1 MAMENGGL
9 SATDALL
16 LGNGGGFGGLGN
28 GFEGLIYLAVIMA
41 MFGGG
46 GFGWGGNNAAAA
58 LGYENLATS
67 NEVQRGFAD
76 QNMMANQRE
85 TLSAV
90 TNGTA
95 QTIAASTA
103 NATNAINAIKDGN
116 AALIREFGNVET
128 ALTALS
134 GKQQECCCN
143 ILQKIGETAAA
154 TDAQIARN
162 NYDAAMRD
170 AATNANFTAQIQSV
184 KDMIA
189 QNKIESLQ
197 SQVSQLQLAQATAGV
212 LKFPSSWS
220 YGAGP
225 FPPIFGGCGCGC
237 NA

>member
-1 MAMENGGL
+1 MDNTTL
-9 SATDALL
+9 SAADVALL
-16 LGNGGGFGGLGN
+16 SRNDGFGGGFGDGGGIWLFALLFLFMAGGN
-28 GFEGLIYLAVIMA
+28 GF
-41 MFGGG
+41 
-46 GFGWGGNNAAAA
+46 GFGGNNQQF
-58 LGYENLATS
+58 ATRDQ
-67 NEVQRGFAD
+67 VQNGFD
-76 QNMMANQRE
+76 TQNMQMQTSGILN
-85 TLSAV
+85 AV

-134 GKQQECCCN
+134 GKQQECCCTIQN
-143 ILQKIGETAAA
+143 LIQSTAAA

-184 KDMIA
+184 KDMIS

-197 SQVSQLQLAQATAGV
+197 SQVSQLQLQNATANV
-212 LKFPSSWS
+212 LRYPNQWTYNGGF
-220 YGAGP
+220 
-225 FPPIFGGCGCGC
+225 FPPMQCGCGCGC

>member
-1 MAMENGGL
+1 MSDGTL
-9 SATDALL
+9 SAADVALL
-16 LGNGGGFGGLGN
+16 NNDGMGGWNGMIWLFAILALFGNGNFGFGNGNGGNYNSLDQDIN
-28 GFEGLIYLAVIMA
+28 
-41 MFGGG
+41 
-46 GFGWGGNNAAAA
+46 
-58 LGYENLATS
+58 
-67 NEVQRGFAD
+67 RGFD
-76 QNMMANQRE
+76 NQNMMANQRE

-116 AALIREFGNVET
+116 AALIREFGTVET

-134 GKQQECCCN
+134 GKQQECCCD
-143 ILQKIGETAAA
+143 LKQLVQATAAN

-184 KDMIA
+184 KDMIYQQRDQEQQA
-189 QNKIESLQ
+189 RIQKLELQ
-197 SQVSQLQLAQATAGV
+197 QAMNGV
-212 LKFPSSWS
+212 LRFPNSWA

-225 FPPIFGGCGCGC
+225 FPPIFGGCGQQ
-237 NA
+237 NI